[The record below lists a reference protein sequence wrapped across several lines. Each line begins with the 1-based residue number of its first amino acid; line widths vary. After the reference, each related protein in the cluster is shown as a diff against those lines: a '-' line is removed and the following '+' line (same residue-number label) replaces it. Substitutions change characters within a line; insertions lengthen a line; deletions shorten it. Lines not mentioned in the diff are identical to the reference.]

1 MCAHTYFML
10 RGHTCSSA
18 HTHPHISMQQNIAQT
33 VDECVFNH
41 ASAKR
46 RHQIAVEDELV
57 PDRDKK
63 IIKSPKTQCGSDM
76 VDLN

>member
-1 MCAHTYFML
+1 MFKHTHAHTN
-10 RGHTCSSA
+10 
-18 HTHPHISMQQNIAQT
+18 ISMQQNVTQT
-33 VDECVFNH
+33 VNKCDFNH

-63 IIKSPKTQCGSDM
+63 IIKSPKTQCGSDV